1 MLDRPT
7 CTNWCSLL
15 KQLLQ
20 SLGFLDTWEY
30 QTVGNSKL
38 FLMLVKQ
45 KISVQFI
52 QNWKIRI
59 DNSSRA
65 YLYKHIKNFMCQ
77 PYLDAVNISKF
88 RISLSQLRMSSHRLC
103 IETGR

>member
-15 KQLLQ
+15 NTCYNNE
-20 SLGFLDTWEY
+20 GLDAWEY

-65 YLYKHIKNFMCQ
+65 YLYKHIF
-77 PYLDAVNISKF
+77 YVSSIF
-88 RISLSQLRMSSHRLC
+88 RC
-103 IETGR
+103 C

>member
-1 MLDRPT
+1 
-7 CTNWCSLL
+7 
-15 KQLLQ
+15 
-20 SLGFLDTWEY
+20 
-30 QTVGNSKL
+30 
-38 FLMLVKQ
+38 MLVKQ
-45 KISVQFI
+45 KISVQLI

-65 YLYKHIKNFMCQ
+65 YLYKHIKNCMYH

-88 RISLSQLRMSSHRLC
+88 RISLSLLGMSSHRLC

>member
-20 SLGFLDTWEY
+20 SLGFLDAWEY

-38 FLMLVKQ
+38 FLVLV
-45 KISVQFI
+45 
-52 QNWKIRI
+52 
-59 DNSSRA
+59 
-65 YLYKHIKNFMCQ
+65 
-77 PYLDAVNISKF
+77 
-88 RISLSQLRMSSHRLC
+88 
-103 IETGR
+103 